1 MYRITIE
8 NLNEPGNKPWVCEDV
23 LSWGCVTKEDVA
35 LIEEE
40 FEVQLTDD
48 EVKEVERRC
57 EKADF
62 CPDMEHL
69 RWIIKDV
76 LDDRRFV

>member
-8 NLNEPGNKPWVCEDV
+8 NLDEPNFQPYVCTNV
-23 LSWGCVTKEDVA
+23 LSWGCVTTEDIEC
-35 LIEEE
+35 IEEE
-40 FEVQLTDD
+40 LEIKLTDD
-48 EVKEVERRC
+48 EIKEVERRC

-62 CPDMEHL
+62 CPDMESL

-76 LDDRRFV
+76 LDDRRFE